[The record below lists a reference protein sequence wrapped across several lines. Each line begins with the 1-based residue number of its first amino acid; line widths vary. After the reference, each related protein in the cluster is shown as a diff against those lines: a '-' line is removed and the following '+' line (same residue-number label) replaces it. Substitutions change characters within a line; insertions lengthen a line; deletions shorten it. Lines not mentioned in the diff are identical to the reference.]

1 MFVLSD
7 KVGNPSINKP
17 EGDSGDKGRKLTCAS
32 FVKYIFLLSDK
43 MLISPFIHV
52 IKRLVLTY
60 NL

>member
-32 FVKYIFLLSDK
+32 FVKYIKSLYSCDK
-43 MLISPFIHV
+43 TFG
-52 IKRLVLTY
+52 TY
-60 NL
+60 L